1 MGAHTS
7 RLKFWFTP
15 RSEKVDP
22 VRYQVP
28 AFCYV
33 KPTRDHLQK
42 VQFDLP
48 DRSRGVPELP
58 RANLGPKKPQNW
70 IFWIYFFRA
79 GGTVWPWSRVCRPQL
94 EPIRAV
100 WSFLCLRPHPAR
112 PSTLFILPVTRTT
125 PLQELQERSRT
136 IRSITR
142 MITSSS
148 RTTFMWVL
156 KGFKRV

>member
-1 MGAHTS
+1 MFHPIHPGTRTTLPTEDGACPS
-7 RLKFWFTP
+7 PLDRGGECKERPPCTP

-58 RANLGPKKPQNW
+58 RANLGPKNLKNR
-70 IFWIYFFRA
+70 IMWIYFLRA
-79 GGTVWPWSRVCRPQL
+79 GGTPASGGPYGDCDEEASRGPFAASLGSGLASCSNKDKDLTVLNETNVP
-94 EPIRAV
+94 
-100 WSFLCLRPHPAR
+100 
-112 PSTLFILPVTRTT
+112 
-125 PLQELQERSRT
+125 ERH
-136 IRSITR
+136 
-142 MITSSS
+142 
-148 RTTFMWVL
+148 
-156 KGFKRV
+156 

>member
-1 MGAHTS
+1 MGWGLEILEMVLEVLEMILVFLVVVLVCGLVVS
-7 RLKFWFTP
+7 LVCRVRFTP

-58 RANLGPKKPQNW
+58 RANLGPKNPPKR
-70 IFWIYFFRA
+70 IMWIYFLRA
-79 GGTVWPWSRVCRPQL
+79 GGNM
-94 EPIRAV
+94 
-100 WSFLCLRPHPAR
+100 
-112 PSTLFILPVTRTT
+112 PSTLQYWLT
-125 PLQELQERSRT
+125 PQDLQT
-136 IRSITR
+136 A
-142 MITSSS
+142 
-148 RTTFMWVL
+148 L
-156 KGFKRV
+156 KGSKGALRGSKDPPDNHQKA